1 MVELKGFDLLFFA
14 DFYDVNTVWLQVTG
28 VVSLTWSWEHKAAS
42 KGRFDMWLPGELQ
55 EGAQIPVFAGSPA
68 SPDKWASLDV
78 AWK

>member
-1 MVELKGFDLLFFA
+1 M
-14 DFYDVNTVWLQVTG
+14 
-28 VVSLTWSWEHKAAS
+28 VSLTWSWEHKAAS

-78 AWK
+78 A